1 MLVSLDVHLLT
12 PLVNHLNVA
21 KTYIDN
27 WASLSE
33 PHTSGAACG
42 ARLTYLGLALYLCR
56 SNLLLSLLQHITT
69 APVARATTKPS
80 LFLKTAVFLVLVS
93 VGLGVSLGLYNLL
106 NQTDSR

>member
-42 ARLTYLGLALYLCR
+42 AGLTY
-56 SNLLLSLLQHITT
+56 
-69 APVARATTKPS
+69 
-80 LFLKTAVFLVLVS
+80 
-93 VGLGVSLGLYNLL
+93 
-106 NQTDSR
+106 